1 MSSNVSQDRVDLRTR
16 RTEQHLRDAL
26 VALMVRRGYDSI
38 TVVDICDRA
47 MVHRTTFYKHYE
59 GKLELLD
66 DVLDTRLLDL
76 LGPDV
81 PAMAGEPARPGHDD
95 AAHLLLRMAGRIEA
109 DREFF
114 GLLARP
120 DATSLV
126 PRLTDA
132 LRRRLLET
140 PPGARASAHDRERA
154 ELRAHLHAALVVN
167 AITWWMGRPDQLTP
181 GEVAEVL
188 TGELAR

>member
-1 MSSNVSQDRVDLRTR
+1 MSNNVAHDRVDLRSR

-26 VALMVRRGYDSI
+26 VALMAQRGYDSI

-59 GKLELLD
+59 DKFDLLD
-66 DVLDTRLLDL
+66 DVLDTRLLEL

-81 PAMAGEPARPGHDD
+81 LAGDPARPGPDEV
-95 AAHLLLRMAGRIEA
+95 AHLLLRMAGRIQA
-109 DREFF
+109 DRDFF
-114 GLLARP
+114 GLLASP

-126 PRLTDA
+126 PRLTEA

-140 PPGARASAHDRERA
+140 PRGARASAHDRERA
-154 ELRAHLHAALVVN
+154 ELQAHLHAALIVN
-167 AITWWMGRPDQLTP
+167 AITWWMARPDRLTP
-181 GEVAEVL
+181 AEVAEVL
-188 TGELAR
+188 TGELTR